1 MEKYVKSQA
10 ALLIAECEAR
20 DQALRESRLRDARMK
35 EAYFQLRR
43 STHDVQT
50 LGNLGAEKRI
60 SGVKIR
66 APRPSSGDDSQDDAH
81 RRELTLLESG
91 MILERVD
98 LKREE
103 RERRKAEEKEEKE
116 ERRRSRKMSRA
127 SLNGLPSDGSSLYSG
142 GASPPVNIASQS
154 QTSLLAPPLSARRL
168 SSPLTLSPPRPPNVR
183 GSSQGSVESRGT
195 PRFRGFRQWSGAWG
209 SEASLHNS
217 GSMMDM
223 Q

>member
-1 MEKYVKSQA
+1 M
-10 ALLIAECEAR
+10 
-20 DQALRESRLRDARMK
+20 RESRLRDARMK

-43 STHDVQT
+43 STHDIQG
-50 LGNLGAEKRI
+50 LGILGADKRA

-66 APRPSSGDDSQDDAH
+66 APRPSSGDESQDDAH

-103 RERRKAEEKEEKE
+103 KERRKAEEREEKE

-142 GASPPVNIASQS
+142 GATLAPNAPASQS
-154 QTSLLAPPLSARRL
+154 QTSLLAPARVGRPLSA
-168 SSPLTLSPPRPPNVR
+168 LTPPRPPNAR
-183 GSSQGSVESRGT
+183 GNSLSSNESRGT

-223 Q
+223 QYVVSCLVTGGFSADTADF